1 MTAAVPAT
9 FRSTQLYRETEMRRF
24 ITNERGMT
32 LIELLVA
39 ITISGIVGL
48 MLVRIFEV
56 NSQVFSG
63 EQKVMNMHANARQGI
78 HEIAK
83 NIRISGY
90 DPELAGSAT
99 FGVTAADGTSITFTV
114 DLNEDGVLD
123 ANETYGYAQVTAT
136 ALCPTT
142 CVQAMI
148 PAVPGAW
155 RIVAKNISASPAP
168 ANNPAFCLQYIYE
181 DGTQSSA
188 DCSNAVNLPDDT
200 VANLAFAEIRK
211 ITITVTARTEQ
222 AHNLTKQFKYETV
235 NSTVTL
241 RNNIGL

>member
-1 MTAAVPAT
+1 MK
-9 FRSTQLYRETEMRRF
+9 RF
-24 ITNERGMT
+24 FKNERGIT

-39 ITISGIVGL
+39 ITISGVVGL

-63 EQKVMNMHANARQGI
+63 EQKVMNMHAAARQGI

-83 NIRISGY
+83 NIRILGY
-90 DPELAGSAT
+90 DPELTGSAT
-99 FGVTAADGTSITFTV
+99 FGVTAANATSITFTV
-114 DLNEDGVLD
+114 DLDEDGVLD
-123 ANETYGYAQVTAT
+123 ANETYGYAQVTGT
-136 ALCPTT
+136 VLCPTT
-142 CVQAMI
+142 CIQAMI
-148 PAVPGAW
+148 PAVPGSW
-155 RIVAKNISASPAP
+155 RIVSENISASPAP
-168 ANNPAFCLQYIYE
+168 DNNPAFCLQYTYE

-188 DCSNAVNLPDDT
+188 DCSNAVNLPNDA
-200 VANLAFAEIRK
+200 VASLAFATIRK

-222 AHNLTKQFKYETV
+222 AHNLTKVFKYETV

>member
-1 MTAAVPAT
+1 MK
-9 FRSTQLYRETEMRRF
+9 RF
-24 ITNERGMT
+24 FTNEKGIT

-78 HEIAK
+78 HEMAK
-83 NIRISGY
+83 NIRILGY
-90 DPELAGSAT
+90 DPELTGSAI
-99 FGVTAADGTSITFTV
+99 FGVTAANDTSITFTV
-114 DLNEDGVLD
+114 DLDEDGVLD
-123 ANETYGYAQVTAT
+123 ANETYGYAQVTGT

-148 PAVPGAW
+148 PAVPGSW
-155 RIVAKNISASPAP
+155 RIVARNISVSPAP
-168 ANNPAFCLQYIYE
+168 DNNPSFCLQYTYE
-181 DGTQSSA
+181 DGIQSSA
-188 DCSNAVNLPDDT
+188 DCSAAANLPNDA
-200 VANLAFAEIRK
+200 VANLAFAAIRK

-235 NSTVTL
+235 NSTVML